1 MTYQELIW
9 SDQELDVFTMSCIN
23 KIQFK
28 FHSDS
33 YTANLQKVSTWLQP
47 VSDGQ
52 PKYNSFYELQKAFKQ
67 QKIGESAE

>member
-1 MTYQELIW
+1 
-9 SDQELDVFTMSCIN
+9 MSCIN

-28 FHSDS
+28 FLSDS